1 MAAKMGGEPWYL
13 SIPVSDL
20 MVIGYDTWHDAS
32 QKGLSIGAVV
42 ATTNPALTR
51 FHSSCTMHRNNE
63 ENLSQIKACIYKA
76 LQEYKKV
83 NQKFPGRII
92 VYRDGVG
99 DGQIQLVKDQEV
111 MEIKKLLKENNIE
124 AAFTYIVVSKRVNSR
139 FFKKANP
146 QQGDYINPPSG
157 SVFDDVVTLPERY
170 DFYLI
175 SQSVRQGSVNP
186 TSYNVIEDECMLPPD
201 RLQLLTYKMCHLY
214 QNWPGTVRVPAPCQY
229 AHKLAYLVGETLQQ
243 VPHNLLKGT
252 HHYL

>member
-1 MAAKMGGEPWYL
+1 MFRIL
-13 SIPVSDL
+13 
-20 MVIGYDTWHDAS
+20 
-32 QKGLSIGAVV
+32 
-42 ATTNPALTR
+42 
-51 FHSSCTMHRNNE
+51 HSVFNFY
-63 ENLSQIKACIYKA
+63 NLYFR
-76 LQEYKKV
+76 YKKV

-186 TSYNVIEDECMLPPD
+186 TSYNVIEDTSGFKP
-201 RLQLLTYKMCHLY
+201 RQVQVLTYKLTHLY
-214 QNWPGTVRVPAPCQY
+214 FNWSGTVRVPMVCQY
-229 AHKLAYLVGETLQQ
+229 AHKLAYLIGQSVHTQ
-243 VPHNLLKGT
+243 PHSALEPLLY
-252 HHYL
+252 YL